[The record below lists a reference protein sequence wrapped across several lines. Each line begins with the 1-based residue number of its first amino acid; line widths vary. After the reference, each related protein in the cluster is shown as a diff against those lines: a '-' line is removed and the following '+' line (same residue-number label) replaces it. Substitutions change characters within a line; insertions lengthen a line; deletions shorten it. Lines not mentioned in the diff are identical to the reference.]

1 MRKVRK
7 GAACLPVLAV
17 CLSIGLQNVDLVSAA
32 EKEGKCMVYQ
42 DMMDKTDILCT
53 PKLNTAVYDV
63 DSGTHASQ
71 ADSDVT
77 VINEVQ
83 YENLIPGREYTL
95 RGTLVDQKSKK
106 AKTDVRGDKIAAQAT
121 FSPAKTKG
129 SLELAFRFDGSGCA
143 GETLVVYEELLYN
156 GESVAEYKD
165 TEDSRQVIYFPDTVT
180 AMPDQKVGEKSIMG
194 KGFQAA
200 DTMSISMKL
209 LCTYAFLFLVCA
221 GMLVK
226 MELYSR

>member
-1 MRKVRK
+1 MKRVKK
-7 GAACLPVLAV
+7 GAACLPVLVV
-17 CLSIGLQNVDLVSAA
+17 CLSMGLQNADFVSAA
-32 EKEGKCMVYQ
+32 EKEEKRADYL
-42 DMMDKTDILCT
+42 DMMDETDTLYR

-63 DSGTHASQ
+63 DSGAHVSQ

-95 RGTLVDQKSKK
+95 QGTLVDQKTKK
-106 AKTDVRGDKIAAQAT
+106 AKTDVRGDKIAAQVIFT
-121 FSPAKTKG
+121 PAKTKG

-156 GESVAEYKD
+156 GESVAEHKD
-165 TEDSRQVIYFPDTVT
+165 TEDARQVIYFPDAVTTV
-180 AMPDQKVGEKSIMG
+180 ADQKIEEKSIWG
-194 KGFQAA
+194 KGLKGA

-209 LCTYAFLFLVCA
+209 LCIYAFLFLVCA

-226 MELYSR
+226 MELYSG